1 MKPILT
7 QGIVLTRVNY
17 QEADRI
23 LTLLTTD
30 QGKLR
35 VIAKGVRKIKS
46 KLAGGVEL
54 FSESELSVIRGKGEV
69 GTLVSSRLIKHYE
82 TIVKDIDRTMYA
94 YEFLKVMNK
103 ITEDNAEQEYYQVTS
118 DVLAALD
125 NAAIQLHLVKMW
137 ADMQLL
143 AITGHQ
149 PNTERDTSGNVLTQD
164 ASYDFDS
171 SNLAFEKRPDGLYN
185 AAHIKVLRLAVS
197 QPIEKLASVGG
208 IEPYIES
215 CQHFAQ
221 AMRRSVLHV

>member
-7 QGIVLTRVNY
+7 TGIILTRVNY

-23 LTLLTTD
+23 LTILTND
-30 QGKLR
+30 QGKVR
-35 VIAKGVRKIKS
+35 VMAKGVRKIKS

-54 FSESELSVIRGKGEV
+54 FSVSELSVLRGRGEV
-69 GTLVSSRLIKHYE
+69 GTLVSSRLLRHYE

-103 ITEDNAEQEYYQVTS
+103 VTEDNAEQEYFQLTN
-118 DVLAALD
+118 DVLAAL
-125 NAAIQLHLVKMW
+125 NVATHPLSLVKLW

-143 AITGHQ
+143 GITGHQ
-149 PNTERDTSGNVLTQD
+149 PNTMQDSNGALLQSD

-171 SNLAFEKRPDGLYN
+171 GNLSFEQRPDGIYS

-197 QPIEKLASVGG
+197 QPIDKVALVSG
-208 IEPYIES
+208 IEPYVEG